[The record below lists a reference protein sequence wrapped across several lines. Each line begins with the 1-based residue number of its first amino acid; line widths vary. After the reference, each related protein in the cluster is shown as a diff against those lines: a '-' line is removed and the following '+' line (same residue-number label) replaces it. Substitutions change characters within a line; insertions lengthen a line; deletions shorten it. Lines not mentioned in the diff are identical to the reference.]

1 MNGISFITDEVGSKT
16 QIVIDLSDHATL
28 LRKFFRKVGVDAEG
42 GAPIT
47 PRKLRVT
54 ETGDLVPLEID
65 QEVAVV
71 RAEAAA
77 RIKAL
82 EAKVADYEE
91 KIEELE
97 NKVDVYEDKVEAYEK
112 EKIKEEEEALKVSTE
127 KVAESGKKVEVSWAD
142 KETTKLEK
150 KGKVQTIIAK
160 AESLLGTKH
169 VLGLL
174 GDGGIDCSGL
184 TTVSFKEA
192 GIALPRTSSGQ
203 SEIGK
208 PVDGIEK
215 LKPGDLVF
223 FASGKPGKL
232 NHVGIVHNSDNSS
245 NIKFIHTSTS
255 RGVIVSSLSSGFWSK
270 CFLKAR
276 RVI

>member
-1 MNGISFITDEVGSKT
+1 MNGISFITDEIGNKA
-16 QIVIDLSDHATL
+16 QIVIDLEQHASL
-28 LRKFFRKVGVDAEG
+28 LKKFFRKANVDADG

-65 QEVAVV
+65 QEVAAA

-82 EAKVADYEE
+82 EAKIADYAEQ
-91 KIEELE
+91 IEELE

-112 EKIKEEEEALKVSTE
+112 EKNQQEEEEIKSSTK
-127 KVAESGKKVEVSWAD
+127 KVAEPDKKVETTAPD
-142 KETTKLEK
+142 KESAKLEK

-160 AESLLGTKH
+160 AESLMGTRHELGK
-169 VLGLL
+169 LGP
-174 GDGGIDCSGL
+174 DSIDCSGL
-184 TTVSFKEA
+184 TTVSFKAAE
-192 GIALPRTSSGQ
+192 IALPRTSGGQ

-208 PVDGIEK
+208 AVDSK
-215 LKPGDLVF
+215 DDLKPGDLVF

-232 NHVGIVHNSDNSS
+232 NHVGIVHNSDNTD
-245 NIKFIHTSTS
+245 NIKFIHTSSS
-255 RGVIVSSLSSGFWSK
+255 RGVMVSSLSTGFWSK
-270 CFLKAR
+270 CYLKGR
-276 RVI
+276 RVV

>member
-1 MNGISFITDEVGSKT
+1 MSGISFITDEVGNKA
-16 QIVIDLSDHATL
+16 QIVIDLDKNAGL
-28 LRKFFRKVGVDAEG
+28 LKKFFKKTGVDVES

-54 ETGDLVPLEID
+54 EAGDLVPMEKD
-65 QEVAVV
+65 QEVAVA
-71 RAEAAA
+71 RAESAA

-82 EAKVADYEE
+82 EAKITDYEE

-97 NKVDVYEDKVEAYEK
+97 NKVDAYEDKVDAYEK
-112 EKIKEEEEALKVSTE
+112 EKMEKEEEEIKTTTE
-127 KVAESGKKVEVSWAD
+127 KVAESGKKVEVDTLD
-142 KETTKLEK
+142 KDAAKLEK

-160 AESLLGTKH
+160 AESLMGTKH
-169 VLGLL
+169 VIGGLGP
-174 GDGGIDCSGL
+174 GGIDCSGL
-184 TTVSFKEA
+184 TTVSFKAA
-192 GIALPRTSSGQ
+192 GIALPRTSGTQ

-208 PVDGIEK
+208 PVEPKDK

-232 NHVGIVHNSDNSS
+232 NHVGIVHNSDNTS

-255 RGVIVSSLSSGFWSK
+255 RGVMISSLSTGFWSK
-270 CFLKAR
+270 CYLRAR
-276 RVI
+276 RVL